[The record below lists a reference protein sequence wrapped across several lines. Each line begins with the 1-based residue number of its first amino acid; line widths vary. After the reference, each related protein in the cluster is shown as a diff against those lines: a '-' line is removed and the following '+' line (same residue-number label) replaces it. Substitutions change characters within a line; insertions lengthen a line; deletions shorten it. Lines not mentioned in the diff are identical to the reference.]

1 MFEGYDPETV
11 KSEIVSL
18 LSDYFL
24 SIRRRDKIPRSDLIA
39 IIENVAGV
47 DSVSLYFVGENN
59 EKNKKENPESD
70 EIGFDEFGD
79 IIMEKNEI
87 VVISGG
93 WEDRNS
99 IYYDLGADMNKLS
112 SVNIDIRRIVPQTY
126 NTQVNQINKNALK
139 NK

>member
-1 MFEGYDPETV
+1 M
-11 KSEIVSL
+11 
-18 LSDYFL
+18 
-24 SIRRRDKIPRSDLIA
+24 
-39 IIENVAGV
+39 
-47 DSVSLYFVGENN
+47 YFVGENN
-59 EKNKKENPESD
+59 EKNKKENTESD
-70 EIGFDEFGD
+70 EVGFDEFGD

-112 SVNIDIRRIVPQTY
+112 SVNIDIRRIVPRTY